1 LQEQETSVE
10 TLVTAVAKNRI
21 SLELSSFLFCTFFTN
36 DSHLVMNF
44 LYRIS
49 RD

>member
-10 TLVTAVAKNRI
+10 TLVTAVAKNSI

-36 DSHLVMNF
+36 DSHLAVNF